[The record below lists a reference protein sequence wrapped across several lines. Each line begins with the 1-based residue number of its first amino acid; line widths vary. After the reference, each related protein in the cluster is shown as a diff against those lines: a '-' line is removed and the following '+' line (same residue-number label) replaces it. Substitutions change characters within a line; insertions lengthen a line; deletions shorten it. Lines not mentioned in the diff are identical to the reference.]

1 MLLAAEAA
9 AVQSNDSLGNLL
21 RQWNAG
27 MIRGNSG
34 RRNASPRRRGFLAGI
49 ALTCLPLS
57 ARAADANEL
66 SSIDVYIAAFAELER
81 HEFAALGL
89 TLGILCFAVV
99 NAILLVRSR
108 RQAAEADSFFREQIT
123 SLTADVD
130 RAQALLLSEP
140 QIVIAWAAASDQ
152 PEIIGDIAIVSTAG
166 ESPRVLAFGLWL
178 PADQTLAMERAVEA
192 LRTNGESFAMALT
205 TIAGHPIEA
214 EGRAIGGRAVMRL
227 RDVRGLRKEL
237 NELKNRHQDMQG
249 DIASLRA
256 LIDSLPS
263 PVWTRD
269 AQGALQFVNAAYL
282 KAVEAKSETD
292 AVERG
297 LELLDRA
304 AREES
309 SRTRASGDPF
319 AGRVP
324 AVAAGARRIFDV
336 LEVATRRGSAGVAI
350 DATEVESMRAE
361 FARMVD
367 AHRRTLDQLA
377 TGVAIFGA
385 DRTLTFY
392 NAAYHSLWGLDPAF
406 LDQNPSDSAV
416 LDRLRAARK
425 LPEEQDFRQWKNQL
439 HEAYRALEAREFLW
453 HLPDRRT
460 LRVVTTPNPEGGVTY
475 LFDDVTERL
484 DLERRFDAL
493 IRVQGETLD
502 NLSEAVA
509 VFASDGRLR
518 LHNPAFS
525 RMWKLAPEALA
536 ERPHIEA
543 VIAWCAPLHPE
554 DETLRA
560 LRAAVTGIGQRDPV
574 SGRLERRDG
583 SVVDC
588 TTVPLPDGATL
599 ITFQDMTDSVNV
611 ERALI
616 ERNEALE
623 QADQVKVDFL
633 HHVSYELRS
642 PLTNIIGFAH
652 FLGDPAT
659 GPLNLKQA
667 EYLGYITAST
677 DALLAIINDILDL
690 ASIDAGAMT
699 LNLGEVDIRRIM
711 EEASE
716 GIRDRLVKGNI
727 RLDIRASAE
736 IGGFV
741 ADERRV
747 RQVLFNLLSNA
758 VGFSPQNGTVRLTA
772 QRERDKVV
780 FSVNDQGPGIPTE
793 MKDRI
798 FDKFESHPLGSQHRG
813 AGLGLSIV
821 RSFVELHGG
830 TVALDSDVGRG
841 TTVTCTFPIEH
852 SAERTAAA

>member
-1 MLLAAEAA
+1 MI
-9 AVQSNDSLGNLL
+9 LGK
-21 RQWNAG
+21 
-27 MIRGNSG
+27 SG
-34 RRNASPRRRGFLAGI
+34 RRSANPRRSGFLTGF
-49 ALTCLPLS
+49 ALACLPLS
-57 ARAADANEL
+57 AYAADAGEL
-66 SSIDVYIAAFAELER
+66 STIDFYIAAFAELER

-108 RQAAEADSFFREQIT
+108 RTAAEADSAFREQIA

-130 RAQALLLSEP
+130 RAHALLLSEP
-140 QIVIAWAAASDQ
+140 QIVVAWAAASDE
-152 PEIIGDIAIVSTAG
+152 PEIIGDIAIVSPTG
-166 ESPRVLAFGLWL
+166 EPQRVLAFGLWL
-178 PADQTLAMERAVEA
+178 SADQALAMERAVEA
-192 LRTNGESFAMALT
+192 LRANGESFAMPLT
-205 TIAGHPIEA
+205 TIAGHPVEA

-237 NELKNRHQDMQG
+237 NELKATHQDVQADMT
-249 DIASLRA
+249 SLRG
-256 LIDSLPS
+256 LLDSLSS
-263 PVWTRD
+263 PVWARD
-269 AQGALQFVNAAYL
+269 ADGKLRFVNAAYIN
-282 KAVEAKSETD
+282 AVEARGQAETI
-292 AVERG
+292 ERS

-309 SRTRASGDPF
+309 ARMRTTGQTF
-319 AGRVP
+319 AARIP

-336 LEVATRRGSAGVAI
+336 TEVPTRRGSAGVAI
-350 DATEVESMRAE
+350 DVTEVESMRAE
-361 FARMVD
+361 LARMVD

-377 TGVAIFGA
+377 TAVAIFGA

-392 NAAYHSLWGLDPAF
+392 NTAYRSLWDLDPGF
-406 LDQNPSDSAV
+406 LDQGPSDSAV
-416 LDRLRAARK
+416 LDKLRVSRK

-525 RMWKLAPEALA
+525 GMWKLAPEVLA

-560 LRAAVTGIGQRDPV
+560 LRTAVTGIGQREPV

-583 SVVDC
+583 TVIDL
-588 TTVPLPDGATL
+588 TTIPLPDGATL
-599 ITFQDMTDSVNV
+599 VTFQDVTDSVNV
-611 ERALI
+611 ERALR
-616 ERNEALE
+616 ERNEALVA
-623 QADQVKVDFL
+623 ADQVKVGFL

-652 FLGDPAT
+652 FLGDSVT
-659 GPLNLKQA
+659 GPLNTKQT
-667 EYLGYITAST
+667 EYLSYITSST
-677 DALLAIINDILDL
+677 NALLAIINDILDL
-690 ASIDAGAMT
+690 ASIDAGAMA

-716 GIRDRLVKGNI
+716 GVRDRLVKSNI
-727 RLDIRASAE
+727 RLDIRTTAD
-736 IGGFV
+736 IGSFV

-758 VGFSPQNGTVRLTA
+758 IGFSPEGGLVRLTA
-772 QRERDKVV
+772 ERDAGSIV
-780 FSVNDQGPGIPTE
+780 FSVSDQGPGIPAE

-813 AGLGLSIV
+813 VGLGLSIV

-830 TVALDSDVGRG
+830 TVTLDSDVGRG
-841 TTVTCTFPIEH
+841 TTVICAFPIEH
-852 SAERTAAA
+852 RAERTAAA